1 MLYSLIF
8 REKRARFPKGK
19 KVKQADQVP
28 VVQKPDEE
36 EDVQP
41 ETEAQIA
48 ARERALRRKMNTP
61 IEEDTDMLHDIS
73 VAEVRYK
80 VCSSH
85 SICFGSGLVVQ
96 NYNKFQCS
104 PYIHVFRSFYYLEHD
119 LTSMFTTLLNLHKKV
134 DSRYNN

>member
-1 MLYSLIF
+1 MYLFIF
-8 REKRARFPKGK
+8 REKRLRFPKGK
-19 KVKQADQVP
+19 KLKQGDQVP

-48 ARERALRRKMNTP
+48 ARERALRRKMNTL

-73 VAEVRYK
+73 VAEVQYK

-85 SICFGSGLVVQ
+85 SICIASWLIVQ
-96 NYNKFQCS
+96 KDWTT
-104 PYIHVFRSFYYLEHD
+104 ISFSVILIYMFLEA
-119 LTSMFTTLLNLHKKV
+119 FTFYKMI
-134 DSRYNN
+134 

>member
-1 MLYSLIF
+1 M
-8 REKRARFPKGK
+8 RFPKGK

-36 EDVQP
+36 EEVQP

-80 VCSSH
+80 VCSPYSVC
-85 SICFGSGLVVQ
+85 IGSWLVLQ
-96 NYNKFQCS
+96 NCSKFQCS
-104 PYIHVFRSFYYLEHD
+104 LYIHVLIIFYLQHD
-119 LTSMFTTLLNLHKKV
+119 LTSMVTTVLTILNLL
-134 DSRYNN
+134 